1 MPNPFLVDDPSSP
14 PQSQSANPFLTD
26 TGWTA
31 GDYAKDIERS
41 AEAGNMLGV
50 HQVVGAPGDIASM
63 TDTGKNWLITKL
75 FEKIGLLSPE
85 QGELMRNPLPGT
97 DYQKSRQMGL
107 PKSSDLDRAVES
119 ATGSKIYEPQS
130 VPGEYAHTAAQF
142 APGMVFGAGTPA
154 QRAMQVF
161 VPAAVSETAGQIARR
176 TLPAG
181 SEPYL
186 RAGGALLGA
195 GGVALGQMNR
205 TPEAVLSKALTGA
218 TPEDI
223 QKAGRLMQTAKELTP
238 EGGVPL
244 SWDEAIQKVTDNST
258 RLTGLRRT
266 VENSAGGA
274 GVFNPLMAQR
284 PGQIEAAGGAMIDA
298 ITPNPLDP
306 IKTGLRAQS
315 AAEQTIGDT
324 QASINAATR
333 PYYDAGK
340 DLRLDPT
347 LFHSLVTDPIFAN
360 ALTDIRTNP
369 ALNRGV
375 NFKPGSD
382 TVGVVDLAQRRLR
395 EMADN
400 ARMPGQANTSNLAA
414 ANLDSARTKAI
425 AAAEEATGGPKGS
438 YATARLGQSMLRDQ
452 FLAPLTEGPVGAVAK
467 TGDVLKQGRAILP
480 DGKVP
485 LDRSPIV
492 ADTITQLVARDPQA
506 AENILRHHLGSVF
519 AETASN
525 LQSGPNQMGG
535 VNFANAV
542 RGNSEQAQAL
552 QAFTRALPNG
562 NAKWE
567 GMDRFLEVMEA
578 TGRRPNIGSPTAFV
592 QADQQAL
599 RNGGMLQEVAKA
611 VPQLGSTVLRRLKD
625 FSDQFNTGRNTAQIA
640 RILTDPASGAVLE
653 RLAKEPQGSVGAAN
667 LAFRLT
673 YMGRSGAR
681 GAQSGPQSQD

>member
-1 MPNPFLVDDPSSP
+1 MPNPFLIDDPNAV
-14 PQSQSANPFLTD
+14 PQSQSANPFLRD
-26 TGWTA
+26 IGWTA

-41 AEAGNMLGV
+41 AEAGNMRGV
-50 HQVVGAPGDIASM
+50 HQIVGAPGDIASM
-63 TDTGKNWLITKL
+63 ADTGKNWLITKL

-107 PKSSDLDRAVES
+107 PTSSGLDRAVES

-130 VPGEYAHTAAQF
+130 VPGEYARTAAQF
-142 APGMVFGAGTPA
+142 APGMAFGAGTPV

-161 VPAAVSETAGQIARR
+161 VPAAVSETAGQVARR

-218 TPEDI
+218 TPDDI
-223 QKAGRLMQTAKELTP
+223 QKAGRLMQTARELTP

-244 SWDEAIQKVTDNST
+244 SWDEAIQKVTDNAT

-284 PGQIEAAGGAMIDA
+284 PKQIEAAGGAVIDA
-298 ITPNPLDP
+298 ITPNPLNP
-306 IKTGLRAQS
+306 IETGLRAQR
-315 AAEQTIGDT
+315 AAEGSIDKVAG
-324 QASINAATR
+324 SINKVTT
-333 PYYDAGK
+333 PYYEAARRQTVTP
-340 DLRLDPT
+340 DLYQQLAQ
-347 LFHSLVTDPIFAN
+347 DPIYAN
-360 ALTDIRTNP
+360 ALKELRGKP
-369 ALNRGV
+369 ELNRGIAEL
-375 NFKPGSD
+375 PD
-382 TVGVVDLAQRRLR
+382 DAVGVVDLVKQRLA
-395 EMADN
+395 EMRA
-400 ARMPGQANTSNLAA
+400 AAKAPGQASTSN
-414 ANLDSARTKAI
+414 I
-425 AAAEEATGGPKGS
+425 AAGNFGDVRSQAIKAGEDATGGPTGP
-438 YATARLGQSMLRDQ
+438 YGMARTSQNLLREH
-452 FLAPLTEGPVGAVAK
+452 FLEPLNEGPMGKVAA
-467 TGDVLKQGRAILP
+467 TTDVLKQGRAILP

-562 NAKWE
+562 DAKWE

-599 RNGGMLQEVAKA
+599 RNGGMLQEAAKA